1 MFGWLYYNAI
11 EMETAEKTMIFLLDK
26 KCRIAES
33 VDMSNELKKDKTKRI
48 NFLLDCINYKYGI

>member
-26 KCRIAES
+26 KCSRPI
-33 VDMSNELKKDKTKRI
+33 
-48 NFLLDCINYKYGI
+48 